1 MTPALFRQHHNQPWP
16 LLLFVCLA
24 GVVRHGVGRHAA
36 VDNPYDRVVIVL
48 LYHKPPTKHR

>member
-24 GVVRHGVGRHAA
+24 GVVRHGVSRYAA
-36 VDNPYDRVVIVL
+36 VDNPYDRVVMVL